1 MVFRQTG
8 EQEANNG
15 GIRNDAR
22 YLRKNPKIPGRPG
35 HIFQKTGT
43 VIGINIDDTI
53 LYNRITKRR
62 SIYGK
67 VSSLGMTADSNG
79 VRKNRSDFLQILNS
93 QLLTGSL
100 CDIA

>member
-8 EQEANNG
+8 EQKANNG
-15 GIRNDAR
+15 GIRYDTR

-43 VIGINIDDTI
+43 VIRINIDDTI
-53 LYNRITKRR
+53 LYNRITERR

-67 VSSLGMTADSNG
+67 VSTLGVAADSNG
-79 VRKNRSDFLQILNS
+79 ITYSYVVRRPIRY
-93 QLLTGSL
+93 
-100 CDIA
+100 A